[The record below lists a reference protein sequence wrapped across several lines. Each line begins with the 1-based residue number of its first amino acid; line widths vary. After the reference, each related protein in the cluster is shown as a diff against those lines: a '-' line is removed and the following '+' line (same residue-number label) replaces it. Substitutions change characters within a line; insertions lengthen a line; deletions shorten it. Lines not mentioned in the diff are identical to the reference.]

1 MLWSNEFKA
10 DLIMIETGFFS
21 PPFGSPPSQGGGGEE
36 EEVSPPVC
44 KESM

>member
-10 DLIMIETGFFS
+10 DLIMIETGFFPLS
-21 PPFGSPPSQGGGGEE
+21 FGSPLSQGGGG